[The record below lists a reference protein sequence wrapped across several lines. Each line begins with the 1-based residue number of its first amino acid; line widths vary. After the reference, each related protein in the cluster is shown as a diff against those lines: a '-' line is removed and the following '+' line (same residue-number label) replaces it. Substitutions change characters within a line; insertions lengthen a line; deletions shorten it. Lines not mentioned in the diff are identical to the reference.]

1 MVKIK
6 ALDLEIEKPPAPKS
20 KPPPLV
26 LDRRKSADETATSP
40 SVKLDALNKGITN
53 DIKGM
58 FEENIAIKKGL
69 APDPNLPQGSV
80 VKMRRKVNPNI
91 KHLQNNAFGRLENE
105 DQSNNKKR
113 ESIPIDKKMF
123 NQFMNK
129 FEDDHSRKAAKA
141 QLLQITQKSKGYKT
155 SWSKKQEEKKLEEER
170 IVMEEIARQ
179 EEEEARIKAEEEEN
193 LRREEEERQRQIQ

>member
-1 MVKIK
+1 MEREQKKRELAQQIQEEMGKIK
-6 ALDLEIEKPPAPKS
+6 ALDLGLEKPPAPKS

-105 DQSNNKKR
+105 DRSNNKKR
-113 ESIPIDKKMF
+113 ESVPIDKKMF

-141 QLLQITQKSKGYKT
+141 QLLQINQKQKDYKT
-155 SWSKKQEEKKLEEER
+155 QAAKYK
-170 IVMEEIARQ
+170 
-179 EEEEARIKAEEEEN
+179 
-193 LRREEEERQRQIQ
+193 

>member
-1 MVKIK
+1 MGKFIIISVVVNTFNRIRLKVEIMTSIAFQKFKSLERASRPSPDPGLGSSVSSSSSTASLIK
-6 ALDLEIEKPPAPKS
+6 TKEEDPSQNMSQLRAQFFKEQQKTAEPKTE
-20 KPPPLV
+20 PPLV

-69 APDPNLPQGSV
+69 VPDPNLPQGSV

-91 KHLQNNAFGRLENE
+91 KHLQNNAFGRIENE
-105 DQSNNKKR
+105 DNKSNNKKR
-113 ESIPIDKKMF
+113 ESVPIDKKMF

-129 FEDDHSRKAAKA
+129 FEDD
-141 QLLQITQKSKGYKT
+141 
-155 SWSKKQEEKKLEEER
+155 
-170 IVMEEIARQ
+170 
-179 EEEEARIKAEEEEN
+179 
-193 LRREEEERQRQIQ
+193 